1 MTKDSD
7 VHYQKWDSYRGKIR
21 SRKGGWKLGQGVVSH
36 GMDLL
41 TDIVGHYSYM
51 QLVVLNATGRMPPRN
66 VADWIEA
73 AHMCLSYPDPR
84 IWCNRIGA
92 LGGTNRTSVV
102 AATCYGVLASDAI
115 GYGIRPLS
123 VGVDFIQD
131 VKKKLDDGESLDS
144 LLANKIKENG
154 GRPSLMGYARPI
166 ALGDERI
173 PTLERVTKNLGFK
186 KGKHLTIAFQIDSF
200 LDEHYQETMNMN
212 GYVSAFLADCGYS
225 SAEVYRIFAVQTFSG
240 ITACFTDVEERP
252 AGSFSPL
259 RVEDIDYTGP
269 QARTINQ

>member
-102 AATCYGVLASDAI
+102 AATCYGVLASDALS
-115 GYGIRPLS
+115 YGIRPL
-123 VGVDFIQD
+123 VAGVEFI
-131 VKKKLDDGESLDS
+131 K
-144 LLANKIKENG
+144 KIKAKVDSAENLHDVLIKEIKSIG
-154 GRPSLMGYARPI
+154 GKPSLMGYARPI
-166 ALGDERI
+166 AKGDERV
-173 PTLERVTKNLGFK
+173 PALDRVANNLGFVR
-186 KGKHLTIAFQIDSF
+186 GSHLTIAFQIDSF
-200 LDEHYQETMNMN
+200 LFERYEETININ
-212 GYVSAFLADCGYS
+212 GYVSAFLSDCGYS
-225 SAEVYRIFAVQTFSG
+225 SAEIYRIFSVQVFSG
-240 ITACFTDVEERP
+240 VTACFTDTEERAP
-252 AGSFSPL
+252 GSFSPL

-269 QARTINQ
+269 NPRTVN